1 MEGSDLTDL
10 TGFLWLLGGEEMV
23 GGQGQEQGAQGGAT
37 ALVRRRGTR
46 GPARAELVER
56 DQAGAGF

>member
-1 MEGSDLTDL
+1 
-10 TGFLWLLGGEEMV
+10 MV